1 MLVVCSID
9 MKGLICLCREFLKMN
24 VFLHARHKLQ
34 VTGNHVNFR
43 PHSGAS
49 KRTGAQPFPPIK
61 RGDHLR
67 AQMSSL
73 NTAFYCYDVTTCET
87 SSQRTLG
94 LPVVNPSSLNEAS
107 KRTY

>member
-1 MLVVCSID
+1 
-9 MKGLICLCREFLKMN
+9 MN

-73 NTAFYCYDVTTCET
+73 NAAFYYYDLTVCGT
-87 SSQRTLG
+87 S
-94 LPVVNPSSLNEAS
+94 
-107 KRTY
+107 